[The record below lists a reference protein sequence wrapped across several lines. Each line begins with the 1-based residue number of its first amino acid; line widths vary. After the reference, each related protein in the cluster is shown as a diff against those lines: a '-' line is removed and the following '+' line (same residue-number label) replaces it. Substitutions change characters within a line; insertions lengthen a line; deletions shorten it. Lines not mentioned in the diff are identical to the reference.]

1 MNTTTPLLKTKFAPD
16 IIRPMPKIIPGFYA
30 ETLNRRKFIQISSA
44 GIATTLFAKRGE
56 AASFFM
62 KRFLA
67 LPAKNTPFITPTEE
81 FYIVQYS
88 GPQTVDVDRWSLQI
102 TGKVKKP
109 LRLTY
114 EDILKRPAVERM
126 VTLTCIDNEVAGDLI
141 SNAVWKG
148 IELKDLLEEAGPH
161 KKVMDVA
168 MFGADDY
175 SDSITFERATQYD
188 VFLAYEMNGEPL
200 NKDHGFPLRAVVPG
214 LFGIKNVKWLTKL
227 ELTDYDYKGYWQKKS
242 WTDTGT
248 IKVSSRIDDP
258 GPYNTIQKGHVFRGI
273 AFSGFNGIGMV
284 EISFDNAET
293 WRRVKLE
300 PTPSPYS
307 WVHWFYEWED
317 AEPGD
322 YRIYVRATDKI
333 GRTQTS
339 FIASAFP
346 DGTSGLH
353 SVVAFV
359 D

>member
-1 MNTTTPLLKTKFAPD
+1 M
-16 IIRPMPKIIPGFYA
+16 
-30 ETLNRRKFIQISSA
+30 QISSA
-44 GIATTLFAKRGE
+44 GITSTLFAKRGE
-56 AASFFM
+56 AGSFFM
-62 KRFLA
+62 KNFLA
-67 LPAKNTPFITPTEE
+67 LPAKKPPFITPTED

-88 GPQTVDVDRWSLQI
+88 GPQTVNVDTWSLEI

-109 LRLTY
+109 FRLTY
-114 EDILKRPAVERM
+114 GEILKRPSVERM

-141 SNAVWKG
+141 GNAVWKG
-148 IELKDLLEEAGPH
+148 VELKDVLEEAEPD
-161 KKVMDVA
+161 KSVVDVA

-188 VFLAYEMNGEPL
+188 VFLAYEMNGKPL

-214 LFGIKNVKWLTKL
+214 LFGIKNVKWLTKV
-227 ELTDYDYKGYWQKKS
+227 ELTHYDYKGYWQKKS
-242 WTDTGT
+242 WTDDGT

-258 GPYNTIQKGHVFRGI
+258 GPYNTIKKGYTFRGI
-273 AFSGFNGIGMV
+273 AFSGYNGMGMV
-284 EISFDNAET
+284 EISFDAAET
-293 WRRVKLE
+293 WQRVKLE

-307 WVHWFYEWED
+307 WVAWHFQWENP
-317 AEPGD
+317 EPGTH
-322 YRIYVRATDKI
+322 RIYVRATDRI

-339 FIASAFP
+339 FIANAFP

>member
-1 MNTTTPLLKTKFAPD
+1 
-16 IIRPMPKIIPGFYA
+16 MPKITPGFYA
-30 ETLNRRKFIQISSA
+30 EQLNRRKFIQISSA

-67 LPAKNTPFITPTEE
+67 LPAKKTPFITPTED

-88 GPQTVDVDRWSLQI
+88 GPQTVDVNRWSLHI
-102 TGKVKKP
+102 TGKVKNP

-114 EDILKRPAVERM
+114 NDILKRPAIEKM

-148 IELKDLLEEAGPH
+148 IELKDLLEEAGPD
-161 KKVMDVA
+161 KSVVDVA

-175 SDSITFERATQYD
+175 SDSITIERAIQYD
-188 VFLAYEMNGEPL
+188 VFLAYEMNGKPL

-227 ELTDYDYKGYWQKKS
+227 ELTNYDYKGYWQKKS
-242 WTDTGT
+242 WTDIGT
-248 IKVSSRIDDP
+248 INVSSRIDDP
-258 GPYNTIQKGHVFRGI
+258 GPYNTLKKGHVLRGI
-273 AFSGFNGIGMV
+273 AFSGFNGMGMV
-284 EISFDNAET
+284 EISFDDAKT
-293 WRRVKLE
+293 WERVKLE

-307 WVHWFYEWED
+307 WVHWHYEWKD
-317 AEPGD
+317 PKPGD
-322 YRIYVRATDKI
+322 YRIYVRATDRI

-339 FIASAFP
+339 FLASAFP
-346 DGTSGLH
+346 DGTTGLH

-359 D
+359 E